1 MRKNI
6 LIASIMLMLSFYLSA
21 QQSSNSI
28 FANVPVMNGRV
39 VFQQFI
45 PADNSLSADQKYSL
59 LTKWAKDNYSGNRM
73 VSGIRFNEKERNVT
87 VSAKTEL
94 VLPTSIKEDDRK
106 LTMNYRFDVSV
117 TNGGL
122 MLTVRD
128 ITFQKVGLTNN
139 QSTSKIY
146 SAEEMITDS
155 SIIAASAEE
164 KEFRIS
170 TRSETLAFVN
180 SLYDSLFQ
188 FFSKKS

>member
-6 LIASIMLMLSFYLSA
+6 FIVSIMLMLSFYISA

-39 VFQQFI
+39 IFQQFI

-73 VSGIRFNEKERNVT
+73 VSGIRFNEKERSVT

-94 VLPTSIKEDDRK
+94 VLPTSIKEEDRK
-106 LTMNYRFDVSV
+106 LMMNYRFDVSV

-122 MLTVRD
+122 ILTIRD
-128 ITFQKVGLTNN
+128 ITFQKVTLTNN
-139 QSTSKIY
+139 QTTSKVF
-146 SAEEMITDS
+146 SAEETITDVS
-155 SIIAASAEE
+155 IAASDEE

-170 TRSETLAFVN
+170 TRNETLAFVN

>member
-6 LIASIMLMLSFYLSA
+6 LVASIMLMLSLCLSA

-73 VSGIRFNEKERNVT
+73 VSGIRFNEKERSVT

-94 VLPTSIKEDDRK
+94 FLPTSIKEEDRK
-106 LTMNYRFDVSV
+106 LMMNYRFDVSV

-122 MLTVRD
+122 MLTIRD
-128 ITFQKVGLTNN
+128 ITFQKVALTNN
-139 QSTSKIY
+139 QSISKIY
-146 SAEEMITDS
+146 SAEEMITDAS
-155 SIIAASAEE
+155 IAASDEE

-170 TRSETLAFVN
+170 TRNETLAFVN

>member
-6 LIASIMLMLSFYLSA
+6 LIVSIMLLLSFYLSA

-28 FANVPVMNGRV
+28 FANVPVMSGRV

-94 VLPTSIKEDDRK
+94 VLPKSTKEGESK
-106 LTMNYRFDVSV
+106 LMMNYRFDVSV

-122 MLTVRD
+122 ILTVRD
-128 ITFQKVGLTNN
+128 ITFQKIASTNN
-139 QSTSKIY
+139 PSTLKVY
-146 SAEEMITDS
+146 LAEETITDAS
-155 SIIAASAEE
+155 IAASDEE

-170 TRSETLAFVN
+170 TRNETLAFVN
-180 SLYDSLFQ
+180 SLYDTLFQ

>member
-6 LIASIMLMLSFYLSA
+6 FIVSIMLMLSFYLSA

-39 VFQQFI
+39 IFQQFI

-73 VSGIRFNEKERNVT
+73 VSGIRFNEKERSVT

-94 VLPTSIKEDDRK
+94 VLPPSIKEEDRK
-106 LTMNYRFDVSV
+106 LMMNYRFDVSV

-122 MLTVRD
+122 ILTIRD
-128 ITFQKVGLTNN
+128 ITFQKVTLTNN
-139 QSTSKIY
+139 QTTSKVF
-146 SAEEMITDS
+146 SAEETITDVS
-155 SIIAASAEE
+155 IAASDEE

-170 TRSETLAFVN
+170 TRNETLAFVN

>member
-6 LIASIMLMLSFYLSA
+6 LTVSIMLLLSFYLSA

-28 FANVPVMNGRV
+28 FANVPVMSGRV

-94 VLPTSIKEDDRK
+94 VLPKSTKEGESK
-106 LTMNYRFDVSV
+106 LMMNYRFDVSV

-122 MLTVRD
+122 ILTIRD
-128 ITFQKVGLTNN
+128 ITFQKIASTNN
-139 QSTSKIY
+139 QSTSKVY
-146 SAEEMITDS
+146 SAEETITDAS
-155 SIIAASAEE
+155 IAASDEE

-170 TRSETLAFVN
+170 TRNETLAFVN
-180 SLYDSLFQ
+180 SLYDTLFQ

>member
-6 LIASIMLMLSFYLSA
+6 LIVSIMLLLSFYLSA

-28 FANVPVMNGRV
+28 FANVPVMSGRV

-94 VLPTSIKEDDRK
+94 VLPKSTKEGESK
-106 LTMNYRFDVSV
+106 LMMNYRFDVSV

-122 MLTVRD
+122 ILTIRD
-128 ITFQKVGLTNN
+128 ITFQKIASTNN
-139 QSTSKIY
+139 QSTSKVY
-146 SAEEMITDS
+146 LAEETITDAS
-155 SIIAASAEE
+155 IAASDEE

-170 TRSETLAFVN
+170 TRNETLAFVN
-180 SLYDSLFQ
+180 SLYDTLFQ

>member
-6 LIASIMLMLSFYLSA
+6 LVASIMLMLSFYLSA

-28 FANVPVMNGRV
+28 FANVSVMNGRV

-73 VSGIRFNEKERNVT
+73 VSGIRFNEKERSVT

-94 VLPTSIKEDDRK
+94 FLPTSIKEEDRK
-106 LTMNYRFDVSV
+106 LMMNYRFDVSV

-122 MLTVRD
+122 MLTIRD
-128 ITFQKVGLTNN
+128 ITFQKVALTNN
-139 QSTSKIY
+139 QSISKIY
-146 SAEEMITDS
+146 SAEEMITDAS
-155 SIIAASAEE
+155 IAASDEE

-170 TRSETLAFVN
+170 TRNETLAFVN

>member
-6 LIASIMLMLSFYLSA
+6 LIVSIMLLLSFYLSA

-94 VLPTSIKEDDRK
+94 VLPKSTKEGESK
-106 LTMNYRFDVSV
+106 LMMNYRFDVSV

-122 MLTVRD
+122 ILTIRD
-128 ITFQKVGLTNN
+128 ITFQKIASTNN
-139 QSTSKIY
+139 QSTSKVY
-146 SAEEMITDS
+146 SAEETITDAS
-155 SIIAASAEE
+155 IAASDEE

-170 TRSETLAFVN
+170 TRNETLAFVN
-180 SLYDSLFQ
+180 SLYDTLFQ

>member
-6 LIASIMLMLSFYLSA
+6 LIVSIMLLLSFYLSA

-94 VLPTSIKEDDRK
+94 VLPKSTKEGESK
-106 LTMNYRFDVSV
+106 LMMNYRFDVSV

-122 MLTVRD
+122 ILTVRD
-128 ITFQKVGLTNN
+128 ITFQKIASTNN
-139 QSTSKIY
+139 QSTSKVY
-146 SAEEMITDS
+146 SAEETITDAS
-155 SIIAASAEE
+155 IAASDEE

-170 TRSETLAFVN
+170 TRNETLAFVN
-180 SLYDSLFQ
+180 SLYDTLFQ

>member
-6 LIASIMLMLSFYLSA
+6 LTVSIMFLLSFYLSA

-28 FANVPVMNGRV
+28 FANIPVMSGRV

-94 VLPTSIKEDDRK
+94 VLPKSTKEGESK
-106 LTMNYRFDVSV
+106 LMMNYRFDVAV

-122 MLTVRD
+122 ILTVRD
-128 ITFQKVGLTNN
+128 ITFQKIASTNN
-139 QSTSKIY
+139 QSTSKVY
-146 SAEEMITDS
+146 LAEETITDAS
-155 SIIAASAEE
+155 IAASDEE

-170 TRSETLAFVN
+170 TRNETLTFVN
-180 SLYDSLFQ
+180 SLYDNLFQ

>member
-1 MRKNI
+1 
-6 LIASIMLMLSFYLSA
+6 
-21 QQSSNSI
+21 
-28 FANVPVMNGRV
+28 MNGRV

-73 VSGIRFNEKERNVT
+73 VSGIRFNEKERSVT

-94 VLPTSIKEDDRK
+94 FLPTSIKEEDRK
-106 LTMNYRFDVSV
+106 LMMNYRFDVSV

-122 MLTVRD
+122 MLTIRD
-128 ITFQKVGLTNN
+128 ITFQKVALTNN
-139 QSTSKIY
+139 QSISKIY
-146 SAEEMITDS
+146 SAEEMITDAS
-155 SIIAASAEE
+155 IAASDEE

-170 TRSETLAFVN
+170 TRNETLAFVN
-180 SLYDSLFQ
+180 SLYDTLSQ

>member
-6 LIASIMLMLSFYLSA
+6 LIVSIMLLLSFYLSA

-94 VLPTSIKEDDRK
+94 VLPKSTKEGESK
-106 LTMNYRFDVSV
+106 LMMNYRFDVSV

-122 MLTVRD
+122 ILTVRD
-128 ITFQKVGLTNN
+128 ITFQKIASTNN
-139 QSTSKIY
+139 QSTSKVY
-146 SAEEMITDS
+146 SAEETITDAS
-155 SIIAASAEE
+155 IAASDEE

-170 TRSETLAFVN
+170 TRNETLAFVN
-180 SLYDSLFQ
+180 SLYDTLFK

>member
-6 LIASIMLMLSFYLSA
+6 LIVSIMLLLSFYLSA

-28 FANVPVMNGRV
+28 FANVPVMSGRV

-94 VLPTSIKEDDRK
+94 VLPKSTKEGESK
-106 LTMNYRFDVSV
+106 LMMNYRFDVSV

-122 MLTVRD
+122 ILTIRD
-128 ITFQKVGLTNN
+128 ITFQKIASTNN
-139 QSTSKIY
+139 PSTLKVY
-146 SAEEMITDS
+146 LAEETITDAS
-155 SIIAASAEE
+155 IAASDEE

-170 TRSETLAFVN
+170 TRNETLAFVN
-180 SLYDSLFQ
+180 SLYDTLFQ

>member
-6 LIASIMLMLSFYLSA
+6 LVASIMLMLSLCLSA

-28 FANVPVMNGRV
+28 FANVSVMNGRV

-73 VSGIRFNEKERNVT
+73 VSGIRFNEKERSVT

-94 VLPTSIKEDDRK
+94 FLPTSIKEEDRK
-106 LTMNYRFDVSV
+106 LMMNYRFDVSV

-122 MLTVRD
+122 ILTIRD
-128 ITFQKVGLTNN
+128 ITFQKVTLTNN
-139 QSTSKIY
+139 QTTSKVF
-146 SAEEMITDS
+146 SAEETITDVS
-155 SIIAASAEE
+155 IAASDEE

-170 TRSETLAFVN
+170 TRNETLAFVN

>member
-6 LIASIMLMLSFYLSA
+6 LIVSIMLLLSFYLSA

-28 FANVPVMNGRV
+28 FANVPVMSGRV

-94 VLPTSIKEDDRK
+94 VLPKSTKEGESK
-106 LTMNYRFDVSV
+106 LMMNYRFDVAV

-122 MLTVRD
+122 ILTIRD
-128 ITFQKVGLTNN
+128 ITFQKIASTNN
-139 QSTSKIY
+139 PSTLKVY
-146 SAEEMITDS
+146 LAEETITDAS
-155 SIIAASAEE
+155 IAASDEE

-170 TRSETLAFVN
+170 TRNETLAFVN
-180 SLYDSLFQ
+180 SLYDTLFQ

>member
-6 LIASIMLMLSFYLSA
+6 LIVSIMLLLSFYLSA

-28 FANVPVMNGRV
+28 FANVPVMSGRV

-94 VLPTSIKEDDRK
+94 VLPKSTKEGESK
-106 LTMNYRFDVSV
+106 LMMNYRFDVSV

-122 MLTVRD
+122 ILTVRD
-128 ITFQKVGLTNN
+128 ITFQKIASTNN
-139 QSTSKIY
+139 QSTSKVY
-146 SAEEMITDS
+146 LAEETITDAS
-155 SIIAASAEE
+155 IAASDEE

-170 TRSETLAFVN
+170 TRNETLAFVN
-180 SLYDSLFQ
+180 SLYDTLFQ

>member
-6 LIASIMLMLSFYLSA
+6 LIVSIMLLLSFYLSA

-28 FANVPVMNGRV
+28 FANVPVMSGRV

-94 VLPTSIKEDDRK
+94 VLPKSTKEGESK
-106 LTMNYRFDVSV
+106 LMMNYRFDVSV

-122 MLTVRD
+122 ILTVRD
-128 ITFQKVGLTNN
+128 ITFQKIASTNN
-139 QSTSKIY
+139 QSTSKVY
-146 SAEEMITDS
+146 SAEETITDAS
-155 SIIAASAEE
+155 IAASDEE

-170 TRSETLAFVN
+170 TRNETLAFVN
-180 SLYDSLFQ
+180 SLYDTLSQ

>member
-6 LIASIMLMLSFYLSA
+6 LVASIMLMLSFYLSA

-28 FANVPVMNGRV
+28 FANVSVMNGRV

-73 VSGIRFNEKERNVT
+73 VSGIRFNEKERSVT

-94 VLPTSIKEDDRK
+94 VLPTSIKEEDRK
-106 LTMNYRFDVSV
+106 LMMNYRFDVSV

-122 MLTVRD
+122 MLTIRD
-128 ITFQKVGLTNN
+128 ITFQKVALTNN

-146 SAEEMITDS
+146 SAEETITDA
-155 SIIAASAEE
+155 SIAVSDEE

-170 TRSETLAFVN
+170 TRKETLAFVN

>member
-6 LIASIMLMLSFYLSA
+6 LIVSIMLLLSFYLSA

-28 FANVPVMNGRV
+28 FANVPVMSGRV

-94 VLPTSIKEDDRK
+94 VLPKSTKEGESK
-106 LTMNYRFDVSV
+106 LMMNYRFDVSV

-122 MLTVRD
+122 ILTVRD
-128 ITFQKVGLTNN
+128 ITFQKIASTNN
-139 QSTSKIY
+139 QSTSKVY
-146 SAEEMITDS
+146 SAEETITDAS
-155 SIIAASAEE
+155 IAASDEE

-170 TRSETLAFVN
+170 TRNETLAFVN
-180 SLYDSLFQ
+180 SLYDTLFQ

>member
-6 LIASIMLMLSFYLSA
+6 LIVSIMLLLSFYLSA

-28 FANVPVMNGRV
+28 FANVPVMSGRV

-94 VLPTSIKEDDRK
+94 VLPKSTKEGESK
-106 LTMNYRFDVSV
+106 LMMNYRFDVSV

-122 MLTVRD
+122 ILTIRD
-128 ITFQKVGLTNN
+128 ITFQKIASTNN
-139 QSTSKIY
+139 QSTSKVY
-146 SAEEMITDS
+146 LAEETITDAS
-155 SIIAASAEE
+155 IAASDEE

-170 TRSETLAFVN
+170 TRNETLAFVN
-180 SLYDSLFQ
+180 SLYDTLFK

>member
-6 LIASIMLMLSFYLSA
+6 LVASIMLMLSLCLSA

-28 FANVPVMNGRV
+28 FANVSVMNGRV

-87 VSAKTEL
+87 VSAKTEF
-94 VLPTSIKEDDRK
+94 VLPTSIKEEDRK
-106 LTMNYRFDVSV
+106 LMMNYRFDVSV

-122 MLTVRD
+122 MLTIRD
-128 ITFQKVGLTNN
+128 ITFQKVALTNN
-139 QSTSKIY
+139 QSISKIY
-146 SAEEMITDS
+146 SAEEMITDAS
-155 SIIAASAEE
+155 IAASDEE

-170 TRSETLAFVN
+170 TRNETLAFVN

>member
-6 LIASIMLMLSFYLSA
+6 LTVSIMFLLSFYLSA

-28 FANVPVMNGRV
+28 FANIPVMSGRV

-94 VLPTSIKEDDRK
+94 VLPKSTKEGESK
-106 LTMNYRFDVSV
+106 LMMNYRFDVSV

-122 MLTVRD
+122 ILTIRD
-128 ITFQKVGLTNN
+128 ITFQKIASTNN
-139 QSTSKIY
+139 QSTSKVY
-146 SAEEMITDS
+146 LAEETITDAS
-155 SIIAASAEE
+155 IAASDGE

-170 TRSETLAFVN
+170 TRNETLTFVN
-180 SLYDSLFQ
+180 SLYDNLFQ

>member
-6 LIASIMLMLSFYLSA
+6 LVASIMLMLSFYLSA

-28 FANVPVMNGRV
+28 FANVSVMNGRV

-73 VSGIRFNEKERNVT
+73 VSGIRFNEKERSVT

-94 VLPTSIKEDDRK
+94 VLPTSIKEEDRK
-106 LTMNYRFDVSV
+106 LMMNYRFDVSV

-128 ITFQKVGLTNN
+128 ITFQKIASTNN

-146 SAEEMITDS
+146 SAEETITDA
-155 SIIAASAEE
+155 SIAVSDEE

-170 TRSETLAFVN
+170 TRNETLAFVN

>member
-6 LIASIMLMLSFYLSA
+6 LVASIMLMLSFYLSA

-28 FANVPVMNGRV
+28 FANVSVMNGRV

-73 VSGIRFNEKERNVT
+73 VSGIRFNEKERSVT

-94 VLPTSIKEDDRK
+94 FLPTSIKEEDRK
-106 LTMNYRFDVSV
+106 LMMNYRFDVSV

-122 MLTVRD
+122 MLTIRD
-128 ITFQKVGLTNN
+128 ITFQKVALTNN
-139 QSTSKIY
+139 QSISKIY
-146 SAEEMITDS
+146 SAEEMITDAS
-155 SIIAASAEE
+155 IAASDEE

-170 TRSETLAFVN
+170 TRKETLAFVN

>member
-1 MRKNI
+1 
-6 LIASIMLMLSFYLSA
+6 MLLLSFYLSA

-28 FANVPVMNGRV
+28 FANVPVMSGRV

-94 VLPTSIKEDDRK
+94 VLPKSTKEGESK
-106 LTMNYRFDVSV
+106 LMMNYRFDVSV

-122 MLTVRD
+122 ILTVRD
-128 ITFQKVGLTNN
+128 ITFQKIASTNN
-139 QSTSKIY
+139 QSTSKVY
-146 SAEEMITDS
+146 SAEETITDAS
-155 SIIAASAEE
+155 IAASDEE

-170 TRSETLAFVN
+170 TRNETLAFVN
-180 SLYDSLFQ
+180 SLYDTLFQ

>member
-1 MRKNI
+1 
-6 LIASIMLMLSFYLSA
+6 MLMLSFYLSA

-39 VFQQFI
+39 IFQQFI

-73 VSGIRFNEKERNVT
+73 VSGIRFNEKERSVT

-94 VLPTSIKEDDRK
+94 VLPPSIKEEDRK
-106 LTMNYRFDVSV
+106 LMMNYRFDVSV

-122 MLTVRD
+122 ILTIRD
-128 ITFQKVGLTNN
+128 ITFQKVTLTNN
-139 QSTSKIY
+139 QTTSKVF
-146 SAEEMITDS
+146 SAEETITDVS
-155 SIIAASAEE
+155 IAASDEE

-170 TRSETLAFVN
+170 TRNETLAFVN

>member
-6 LIASIMLMLSFYLSA
+6 LVASIMLMLSLCLSA

-28 FANVPVMNGRV
+28 FANVSVMNGRV

-73 VSGIRFNEKERNVT
+73 VSGIRFNEKERSVT

-94 VLPTSIKEDDRK
+94 FLPTSIKEEDRK
-106 LTMNYRFDVSV
+106 LMMNYRFDVSV

-122 MLTVRD
+122 MLTIRD
-128 ITFQKVGLTNN
+128 ITFQKVALTNN
-139 QSTSKIY
+139 QSISKIY
-146 SAEEMITDS
+146 SAEETITDAS
-155 SIIAASAEE
+155 IAASDEE

-170 TRSETLAFVN
+170 TRKETLAFVN

>member
-6 LIASIMLMLSFYLSA
+6 LTVSIMFLLSFYLSA

-28 FANVPVMNGRV
+28 FANVPVMSGRV

-94 VLPTSIKEDDRK
+94 VLPKSTKEGESK
-106 LTMNYRFDVSV
+106 LMMNYRFDVSV

-122 MLTVRD
+122 ILTIRD
-128 ITFQKVGLTNN
+128 ITFQKIASTNN
-139 QSTSKIY
+139 QSTSKVY
-146 SAEEMITDS
+146 SAEETITDAS
-155 SIIAASAEE
+155 IAASDEE

-170 TRSETLAFVN
+170 TRNETLSFVN
-180 SLYDSLFQ
+180 SLYDTLFQ

>member
-6 LIASIMLMLSFYLSA
+6 LVASIMLMLSFYLSA

-28 FANVPVMNGRV
+28 FANVSVMNGRV

-73 VSGIRFNEKERNVT
+73 VSGIRFNEKERSVT

-94 VLPTSIKEDDRK
+94 FLPTSIKEEDRK
-106 LTMNYRFDVSV
+106 LMMNYRFDVSV

-122 MLTVRD
+122 MLTIRD
-128 ITFQKVGLTNN
+128 ITFQKVALTNN

-146 SAEEMITDS
+146 SAEETITDA
-155 SIIAASAEE
+155 SIAVSDEE

-170 TRSETLAFVN
+170 TRKETLAFVN

>member
-6 LIASIMLMLSFYLSA
+6 LIVSIMLLLSFYLSA

-28 FANVPVMNGRV
+28 FANVPVMSGRV

-94 VLPTSIKEDDRK
+94 VLPKSTKEGESK
-106 LTMNYRFDVSV
+106 LMMNYRFDVAV

-122 MLTVRD
+122 ILTIRD
-128 ITFQKVGLTNN
+128 ITFQKIASTNN
-139 QSTSKIY
+139 QSTSKVY
-146 SAEEMITDS
+146 LAEETITDAS
-155 SIIAASAEE
+155 IAASDGE

-170 TRSETLAFVN
+170 TRNETLTFVN
-180 SLYDSLFQ
+180 SLYDNLFQ

>member
-6 LIASIMLMLSFYLSA
+6 LIVSIMLLLSFYLSA

-28 FANVPVMNGRV
+28 FANVPVMSGRV

-73 VSGIRFNEKERNVT
+73 VSGIRFNEKERSVT

-94 VLPTSIKEDDRK
+94 VLPKSTKEGESK
-106 LTMNYRFDVSV
+106 LMMNYRFDVSV

-122 MLTVRD
+122 ILTIRD
-128 ITFQKVGLTNN
+128 ITFQKIASTNN
-139 QSTSKIY
+139 QSTSKVY
-146 SAEEMITDS
+146 LAEETITDAS
-155 SIIAASAEE
+155 IAASDEE

-170 TRSETLAFVN
+170 TRNETIAFVN
-180 SLYDSLFQ
+180 SLYDTLFK

>member
-6 LIASIMLMLSFYLSA
+6 LVASIMLMLSLCLSA

-28 FANVPVMNGRV
+28 FANVSVMNGRV

-94 VLPTSIKEDDRK
+94 FLPTSIKEEDRK
-106 LTMNYRFDVSV
+106 LMMNYRFDVSV

-122 MLTVRD
+122 MLTMRD
-128 ITFQKVGLTNN
+128 ITFQKVALTNN
-139 QSTSKIY
+139 QSISKIY
-146 SAEEMITDS
+146 SAEEMITDAS
-155 SIIAASAEE
+155 IAASDEE

-170 TRSETLAFVN
+170 TRNETLAFVN

>member
-6 LIASIMLMLSFYLSA
+6 LVASIMLMLSLCLSA

-28 FANVPVMNGRV
+28 FANVSVMNGRV

-94 VLPTSIKEDDRK
+94 FLPTSIKEEDRK
-106 LTMNYRFDVSV
+106 LMMNYRFDVSV

-122 MLTVRD
+122 MLTIRD
-128 ITFQKVGLTNN
+128 ITFQKVALTNN
-139 QSTSKIY
+139 QSISKIY
-146 SAEEMITDS
+146 SAEETITDAS
-155 SIIAASAEE
+155 IAASDEE

-170 TRSETLAFVN
+170 TRNETLAFVN

>member
-6 LIASIMLMLSFYLSA
+6 LIVSIMLLLSFYLSA

-28 FANVPVMNGRV
+28 FANVPVMSGRV

-94 VLPTSIKEDDRK
+94 VLPKSTKEGESK
-106 LTMNYRFDVSV
+106 LMMNYRFDVSV

-122 MLTVRD
+122 ILTIRD
-128 ITFQKVGLTNN
+128 ITFQKIASTNN
-139 QSTSKIY
+139 QSTSKVY
-146 SAEEMITDS
+146 SAEETITDAS
-155 SIIAASAEE
+155 IAASDEE

-170 TRSETLAFVN
+170 TRNETLAFVN
-180 SLYDSLFQ
+180 SLYDTLSQ

>member
-6 LIASIMLMLSFYLSA
+6 LIVSIMLLLSFYLSA

-28 FANVPVMNGRV
+28 FANVPVMSGRV

-94 VLPTSIKEDDRK
+94 VLPKSTKEGESK
-106 LTMNYRFDVSV
+106 LMMNYRFDVSV

-122 MLTVRD
+122 ILTVRD
-128 ITFQKVGLTNN
+128 ITFQKIASTNN
-139 QSTSKIY
+139 QSTSKVY
-146 SAEEMITDS
+146 SAEETITDAS
-155 SIIAASAEE
+155 IAASDEE

-170 TRSETLAFVN
+170 TRNETLAFVN
-180 SLYDSLFQ
+180 SLYDTLFK

>member
-6 LIASIMLMLSFYLSA
+6 LIVSIMLLLSFYLSA

-28 FANVPVMNGRV
+28 FANVPVMSGRV

-94 VLPTSIKEDDRK
+94 VLPKSTKEGESK
-106 LTMNYRFDVSV
+106 LMMNYRFDVAV

-122 MLTVRD
+122 ILTVRD
-128 ITFQKVGLTNN
+128 ITFQKIASTNN
-139 QSTSKIY
+139 QSTSKVY
-146 SAEEMITDS
+146 SAEETITDAS
-155 SIIAASAEE
+155 IAASDEE

-170 TRSETLAFVN
+170 TRNETLAFVN
-180 SLYDSLFQ
+180 SLYDTLFQ

>member
-6 LIASIMLMLSFYLSA
+6 LVASIMLMLSFYLSA

-28 FANVPVMNGRV
+28 FANVPVMSGRV

-94 VLPTSIKEDDRK
+94 VLPKSTKEGESK
-106 LTMNYRFDVSV
+106 LMMNYRFDVSV

-122 MLTVRD
+122 ILTVRD
-128 ITFQKVGLTNN
+128 ITFQKIASTNN
-139 QSTSKIY
+139 QSTSKVY
-146 SAEEMITDS
+146 SAEETITDA
-155 SIIAASAEE
+155 SIAVSDEE

-170 TRSETLAFVN
+170 TRNETLAFVN
-180 SLYDSLFQ
+180 SLYDTLSQ